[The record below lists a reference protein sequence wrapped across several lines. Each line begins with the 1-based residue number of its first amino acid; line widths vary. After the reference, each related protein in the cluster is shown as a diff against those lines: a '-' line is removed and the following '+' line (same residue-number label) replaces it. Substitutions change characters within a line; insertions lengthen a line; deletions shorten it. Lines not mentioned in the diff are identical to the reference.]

1 MSNPNFP
8 GAEQMIAAID
18 AAVALRDQAA
28 TTTALRNSLCKMMR
42 EQQLQLPNEVFEC
55 CGEHY
60 ARRELYRSP
69 DHDYAIVAMTWGPGQ
84 GTSIHDHSGV
94 WCVEGVIKG
103 SLEIAQYEL
112 REENGDAFRFEHCGT
127 MVAGPGS
134 AGSLIPPHE
143 YHTIKNASNDEP
155 AVSVHVYAKP
165 LTCCAVFEP
174 SPSGW
179 HQKTMKQLAL
189 D

>member
-1 MSNPNFP
+1 MSLPSFP
-8 GAEQMIAAID
+8 GAEQMISAID
-18 AAVALRDQAA
+18 AAVALNDCAA
-28 TTTALRNSLCKMMR
+28 TTTALRNSLCQMMR
-42 EQQLQLPNEVFEC
+42 DKQLQLPSEVFEC

-60 ARRELYRSP
+60 ARRELYRSA

-84 GTSIHDHSGV
+84 GTAIHDHSGV

-112 REENGDAFRFEHCGT
+112 REESGDAFRFEHCGT

-143 YHTIKNASNDEP
+143 YHTIKNASDLEP
-155 AVSVHVYAKP
+155 AVSVHIYAKP

-174 SPSGW
+174 NPSGW
-179 HQKTMKQLAL
+179 HQRSMKQLSL